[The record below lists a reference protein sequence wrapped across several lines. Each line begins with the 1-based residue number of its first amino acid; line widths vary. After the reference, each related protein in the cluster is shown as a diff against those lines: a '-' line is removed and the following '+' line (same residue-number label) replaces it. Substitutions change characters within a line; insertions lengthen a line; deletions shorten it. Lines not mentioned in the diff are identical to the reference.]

1 MQKVLS
7 EDPLTDLL
15 DDLHIAMLVFDERL
29 LLSWTSEAAISM
41 DGRGESEVLGELVWD
56 IFPTW
61 RSVELGRALI
71 DAVENQVARTVR
83 FRFSSK
89 HNSFWATARVKP
101 WKRGVAV
108 VIRDLT
114 YEERTERS
122 RDQLQLRYNFT
133 HMAGNDVF
141 WEWHLADDRIVVN
154 AATLELIGD
163 EASNG
168 EARGM
173 SWWLDRVHPDDRLA
187 LKTAS
192 NEAYETKAV
201 EWAANFRLRVKSGR
215 YLPMLLRGFHVYGAG
230 GVLERILA
238 TAIDLSAVKQAE
250 EQAKQLHDELVHVS
264 SVNAMGAMASTLAH
278 ELNQPLTAIG
288 NYLGGCERMLGSD
301 QVDHDM
307 LLEAV
312 RLAKMSV
319 KSAGDI
325 IRGLRLSAFNK
336 GLVKARIDLREVID
350 SALLQV
356 MLGADRDYLTI
367 EMDVPKEVYVLGDLV
382 QIKHALMILMHNAI
396 DAMAGMDEKYLMLH
410 ASAFQENVV
419 LILADNGPTI
429 PVEDRSKFFDPFFST
444 KERGIGLGFLVS
456 RTIIEEHDGKI
467 WLDENSD
474 VGAKFV
480 IEMPLAA

>member
-56 IFPTW
+56 LFPTW
-61 RSVELGRALI
+61 RSIELGKAL
-71 DAVENQVARTVR
+71 VAAIEDQESRTVR
-83 FRFSSK
+83 FRFSSR

-101 WKRGVAV
+101 WKRGAAI

-114 YEERTERS
+114 TEERNERNK
-122 RDQLQLRYNFT
+122 DQLHSRYNFT
-133 HMAGNDVF
+133 QMAGNDVF
-141 WEWHLADDRIVVN
+141 WEWHLPDDRVVVN
-154 AATLELIGD
+154 AATLDLVGD
-163 EASNG
+163 EA
-168 EARGM
+168 ADTACGM
-173 SWWLDRVHPDDRLA
+173 SWWVDRVHPEDRLP
-187 LKTAS
+187 LKAAS
-192 NEAYETKAV
+192 NAAYENKEV
-201 EWAANFRLRVKSGR
+201 EWVANFRLKVKSGR
-215 YLPMLLRGFHVYGAG
+215 YLPMLLRGFHVYAEG

-250 EQAKQLHDELVHVS
+250 DQAKQLHDELVHVS

-336 GLVKARIDLREVID
+336 GLVKSRIDLREAID
-350 SALLQV
+350 AALLQV

-367 EMDVPKEVYVLGDLV
+367 KMDLPKDLYILGDSV

-410 ASAFQENVV
+410 ASAFQESVV